1 MGQPYSHPTNSIKI
15 IQALNIL
22 RRITGFDLSSRKQ
35 RWKMLLLLFAALI
48 VAASLYYTDIM
59 VRKITEDERRKV
71 ELWAD
76 AVQKRASLVKYTEEF
91 FETIKDEERKRV
103 ELQAR
108 VHRRLNY
115 AESSGELNFIIEVLG
130 SNTTI
135 PVVLVDEDGVIYNS
149 MNLEERFEG
158 HRRMEGELLEHF
170 SEYPPISFAVGRS
183 TQYIYYRDSRLFTEL
198 RDVLD
203 DLVDSFIS
211 DIVVSSAN
219 IPVMVVDS
227 TTRQLIDY
235 GNIDGLDREDS
246 VAVAALIRSMSEKN
260 TPITIELPTYGKAFV
275 YYTNSFL
282 VTQLR
287 YYPIAQ
293 FLVIGI
299 FLIVAYILFSLAR
312 NAEQNMVWVG
322 MSKETAHQ
330 LGTPLSSLIGW
341 VELLK
346 MKGLDEDTIAEIQKD
361 VSRLEDITERFSKIG
376 SAPNLVRQD
385 LVAAVREVVQYMKS
399 RTSSKVHFVLVSS
412 QPEIQLDFN
421 ANLIGWVVENILKN
435 AVDAMDGK
443 GDIALEIKEDDR
455 HVMIDIS
462 DTGKGIPASRFNTIF
477 KTGFTTKKRGWGLG
491 LSLSKRIVESYHSGR
506 LFVHES
512 VLNQGTTFR
521 IMLKK

>member
-1 MGQPYSHPTNSIKI
+1 LK
-15 IQALNIL
+15 LL
-22 RRITGFDLSSRKQ
+22 REITGFDFSSRKQ
-35 RWKMLLLLFAALI
+35 RWKLLLLLFATLI
-48 VAASLYYTDIM
+48 VGASLYYTDIM
-59 VRKITEDERRKV
+59 VKKITEDERRKV

-91 FETIKDEERKRV
+91 FETIREEERKRV
-103 ELQAR
+103 ELQAK
-108 VHRRLNY
+108 VHRRLNF
-115 AESSGELNFIIEVLG
+115 AESSGELNMIIEVLG

-135 PVVLVDEDGVIYNS
+135 PVVLVDEEGIVYNS
-149 MNLEERFEG
+149 MNLDERFVG
-158 HRRMEGELLEHF
+158 QRQLEGEFLEYF
-170 SEYPPISFAVGRS
+170 SDYPPISFAVGRA
-183 TQYIYYRDSRLFTEL
+183 TQYIYYRDSKLFTEL
-198 RDVLD
+198 RDVMD

-235 GNIDGLDREDS
+235 GNIEGLDSSDPQ
-246 VAVAALIRSMSEKN
+246 AVASLVQSMSEKN
-260 TPITIELPTYGKAFV
+260 PPIIIELPTYGKAFV

-293 FLVIGI
+293 FLIIGI
-299 FLIVAYILFSLAR
+299 FLLVAYILFSLAR

-346 MKGLDEDTIAEIQKD
+346 MKGLDKDTIAEIQKD

-376 SAPNLVRQD
+376 SAPSLVKQD
-385 LVAAVREVVQYMKS
+385 LVGAVREMVEYMRS
-399 RTSSKVHFVLVSS
+399 RTSGKVHFVVVSS
-412 QPEIQLDFN
+412 HPEIQLPFN

-443 GDIALEIKEDDR
+443 GDIALEIKEGEK
-455 HVMIDIS
+455 HVSIDIS
-462 DTGKGIPASRFNTIF
+462 DTGKGIPPSRFKTIF

-491 LSLSKRIVESYHSGR
+491 LSLSKRIIESYHDGK
-506 LFVHES
+506 LFVRDS
-512 VLNQGTTFR
+512 VMNQGTTFR
-521 IMLKK
+521 IILRK